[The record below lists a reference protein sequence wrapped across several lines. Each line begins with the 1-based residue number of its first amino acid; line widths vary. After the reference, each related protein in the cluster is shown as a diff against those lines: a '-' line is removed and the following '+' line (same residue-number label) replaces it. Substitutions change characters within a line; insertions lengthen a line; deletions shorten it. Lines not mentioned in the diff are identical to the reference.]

1 MATESMRRH
10 AGSPRPQPG
19 SDEKP
24 HEADSRPCGSVL
36 RAALAD
42 ELVAAAVS
50 LRDMLAGAH
59 LDESIDHHTR
69 ELPSASAKAVRNMAY
84 DATRQQ
90 GLLAWLGERFNRR
103 QPPPLLA
110 ALQALGM
117 AQLIDAR
124 RPVPVI
130 IDQTVRA
137 VGKLPE
143 GAAHPGA
150 AGFINATLRRFA
162 RERASLMAEPLPDEA
177 RFNHPGWWV
186 AKVRKLWPDRWQE
199 ILTASLSRAPLS
211 LRANRRQGGQ
221 LAAAARLQEAGIG
234 FRLMGQDGLVL
245 DQALPVDRI
254 PGFAEGL
261 MSVQDIGAQCAAQL
275 LDPQPGERI
284 LDACAAPGGKTAHLL
299 EMADCEVWAL
309 DIDPDRASI
318 ITNNLQRARVPL
330 LSQDATEASDA
341 ATPASG
347 QAAGA
352 VWGAHVLA
360 ADAGDPESWWDGRP
374 FDRILLDAPCS
385 ASGIVRRHP
394 DVLWHRQRRDIA
406 PFSATQARLLEK
418 LWPLLRPGGTLLYAT
433 CSIFPEEGE
442 KVVSAFA
449 SRQADCRWQREVR
462 VPGWADWPQGGQLLP
477 RSDELHEHDGFFYA
491 LLSKH
496 Q

>member
-1 MATESMRRH
+1 MRRH

-24 HEADSRPCGSVL
+24 HEAESRPCGSVL

-284 LDACAAPGGKTAHLL
+284 LDACAGGKTAHLL

-330 LSQDATEASDA
+330 LSQDATEAPVA
-341 ATPASG
+341 ATPASE

-406 PFSATQARLLEK
+406 TFSATQARLLEK

>member
-19 SDEKP
+19 SDEKS
-24 HEADSRPCGSVL
+24 HEAESRPCGSVL

-59 LDESIDHHTR
+59 LDESIDRHTR
-69 ELPSASAKAVRNMAY
+69 DLPSASAKAVRNMAY

-103 QPPPLLA
+103 QPTPLLA

-318 ITNNLQRARVPL
+318 ITNNLRRARVPL
-330 LSQDATEASDA
+330 LSQDATEAPDA
-341 ATPASG
+341 ATSASG
-347 QAAGA
+347 QAAGG

-406 PFSATQARLLEK
+406 TFSATQARLLEK

-449 SRQADCRWQREVR
+449 SRQADCRWEREVR
-462 VPGWADWPQGGQLLP
+462 VNGWTDWPQGGQLLP
-477 RSDELHEHDGFFYA
+477 RSDDLHEHDGFFYA

>member
-24 HEADSRPCGSVL
+24 HEAESRPCGSVL

-330 LSQDATEASDA
+330 LSQDATEAPGA
-341 ATPASG
+341 ATPASE

-385 ASGIVRRHP
+385 ASGIVRHFPPRRRGSWRSFGRCCVPVVHCFMQHAPSFPRRERRSFRHLHQ
-394 DVLWHRQRRDIA
+394 DRRIA
-406 PFSATQARLLEK
+406 GGSARSVCLAGPTGPKADSCCPVAMSCMNMMDFSTR
-418 LWPLLRPGGTLLYAT
+418 
-433 CSIFPEEGE
+433 C
-442 KVVSAFA
+442 
-449 SRQADCRWQREVR
+449 
-462 VPGWADWPQGGQLLP
+462 
-477 RSDELHEHDGFFYA
+477 
-491 LLSKH
+491 
-496 Q
+496 

>member
-254 PGFAEGL
+254 PGFADGL

-318 ITNNLQRARVPL
+318 ITNNLRRAQVPL
-330 LSQDATEASDA
+330 LSQDAAEVTGV

-347 QAAGA
+347 KAAG
-352 VWGAHVLA
+352 G
-360 ADAGDPESWWDGRP
+360 AGDPESWWDGRP

-406 PFSATQARLLEK
+406 TFSATQARLLEK

-442 KVVSAFA
+442 RVVSAFA

>member
-19 SDEKP
+19 SDEKS
-24 HEADSRPCGSVL
+24 HEAESRPCGSVL

-59 LDESIDHHTR
+59 LDESIDRHTR
-69 ELPSASAKAVRNMAY
+69 DLPSASAKAVRNMAY

-318 ITNNLQRARVPL
+318 ITNNLRRARVPL
-330 LSQDATEASDA
+330 LSQDATEAPDA
-341 ATPASG
+341 ATSASG
-347 QAAGA
+347 QAAGS
-352 VWGAHVLA
+352 GAPMYWLPMPETPKVGGMAGPSTGSCWMPPAAPRVLCGA
-360 ADAGDPESWWDGRP
+360 IPT
-374 FDRILLDAPCS
+374 C
-385 ASGIVRRHP
+385 SGIASVVILRHFPPRRRGSWRSFGRCCVPVVHCFMQHAP
-394 DVLWHRQRRDIA
+394 SFPKRERRSFRHLHQDRRIA
-406 PFSATQARLLEK
+406 GGSARSACLAGPTGPKADSCCPVAMSCMNMMVFSTR
-418 LWPLLRPGGTLLYAT
+418 
-433 CSIFPEEGE
+433 C
-442 KVVSAFA
+442 
-449 SRQADCRWQREVR
+449 
-462 VPGWADWPQGGQLLP
+462 
-477 RSDELHEHDGFFYA
+477 
-491 LLSKH
+491 
-496 Q
+496 

>member
-1 MATESMRRH
+1 MAAESMRRH

-24 HEADSRPCGSVL
+24 HEAESRPCGSVL

-59 LDESIDHHTR
+59 LDESIDRHTR
-69 ELPSASAKAVRNMAY
+69 DLPSASAKAVRNMAY

-110 ALQALGM
+110 A
-117 AQLIDAR
+117 

-130 IDQTVRA
+130 IDQAVRA

-318 ITNNLQRARVPL
+318 ITNNLRRARVPL
-330 LSQDATEASDA
+330 LSQDATEAPDA
-341 ATPASG
+341 ATSASG
-347 QAAGA
+347 QAAGG

-406 PFSATQARLLEK
+406 TFSATQARLLEK
-418 LWPLLRPGGTLLYAT
+418 LWSLLRPGGTLLYAT

>member
-1 MATESMRRH
+1 MRRH

-24 HEADSRPCGSVL
+24 HEAESRPCGSVL

-330 LSQDATEASDA
+330 LSQDATEAPVA
-341 ATPASG
+341 ATPASE
-347 QAAGA
+347 QAPGA
-352 VWGAHVLA
+352 PRGN
-360 ADAGDPESWWDGRP
+360 RP
-374 FDRILLDAPCS
+374 SP
-385 ASGIVRRHP
+385 RR
-394 DVLWHRQRRDIA
+394 R
-406 PFSATQARLLEK
+406 
-418 LWPLLRPGGTLLYAT
+418 G
-433 CSIFPEEGE
+433 
-442 KVVSAFA
+442 
-449 SRQADCRWQREVR
+449 
-462 VPGWADWPQGGQLLP
+462 
-477 RSDELHEHDGFFYA
+477 
-491 LLSKH
+491 
-496 Q
+496 

>member
-1 MATESMRRH
+1 MATESVRRH
-10 AGSPRPQPG
+10 AGSRRPQPG
-19 SDEKP
+19 SDVKP
-24 HEADSRPCGSVL
+24 HEADSRPSGSVL

-59 LDESIDHHTR
+59 LDESIDRHTR

-103 QPPPLLA
+103 QPTPLLG

-137 VGKLPE
+137 VSKLPE

-162 RERASLMAEPLPDEA
+162 RERAGLMAEPLPDEA

-221 LAAAARLQEAGIG
+221 VAAAARLQEAGIG

-330 LSQDATEASDA
+330 LYQDTAEVPVAAAHASEHD
-341 ATPASG
+341 TGS
-347 QAAGA
+347 

-360 ADAGDPESWWDGRP
+360 ADAGDPDGWWDGRP

-406 PFSATQARLLEK
+406 TFSATQARLLEK

-442 KVVSAFA
+442 MVVSAFA
-449 SRQADCRWQREVR
+449 SRQADCRWQRGLN
-462 VPGWADWPQGGQLLP
+462 VPGWTDWPEDGQLLP
-477 RSDELHEHDGFFYA
+477 CSDDLHEHDGFFYA

>member
-1 MATESMRRH
+1 MRKH

-24 HEADSRPCGSVL
+24 HEAESRPCGSVL

-221 LAAAARLQEAGIG
+221 LAAAAQLQKAGIG

-275 LDPQPGERI
+275 LDPQPSERI

-299 EMADCEVWAL
+299 EMADCEV
-309 DIDPDRASI
+309 
-318 ITNNLQRARVPL
+318 
-330 LSQDATEASDA
+330 
-341 ATPASG
+341 
-347 QAAGA
+347 
-352 VWGAHVLA
+352 
-360 ADAGDPESWWDGRP
+360 
-374 FDRILLDAPCS
+374 
-385 ASGIVRRHP
+385 
-394 DVLWHRQRRDIA
+394 
-406 PFSATQARLLEK
+406 
-418 LWPLLRPGGTLLYAT
+418 
-433 CSIFPEEGE
+433 
-442 KVVSAFA
+442 
-449 SRQADCRWQREVR
+449 
-462 VPGWADWPQGGQLLP
+462 
-477 RSDELHEHDGFFYA
+477 
-491 LLSKH
+491 
-496 Q
+496 

>member
-24 HEADSRPCGSVL
+24 HEAESRPCGSVL

-59 LDESIDHHTR
+59 LDESIDRHTR
-69 ELPSASAKAVRNMAY
+69 DLPSASAKAVRNMAY

-103 QPPPLLA
+103 QPTPLLA

-330 LSQDATEASDA
+330 LSQDATEAPDA
-341 ATPASG
+341 ATSASG
-347 QAAGA
+347 QAAGG

-374 FDRILLDAPCS
+374 FDRILLDAPCG
-385 ASGIVRRHP
+385 AIPTCSGIASVVILRHFPPRRRGSWRSFGRCCVPVVHCFMQHAP
-394 DVLWHRQRRDIA
+394 SFPRRERRSFRHLHQDRRIA
-406 PFSATQARLLEK
+406 GGSARSACLAGPTGPRADSCCPVAMSCMNMMVFSTR
-418 LWPLLRPGGTLLYAT
+418 
-433 CSIFPEEGE
+433 C
-442 KVVSAFA
+442 
-449 SRQADCRWQREVR
+449 
-462 VPGWADWPQGGQLLP
+462 
-477 RSDELHEHDGFFYA
+477 
-491 LLSKH
+491 
-496 Q
+496 